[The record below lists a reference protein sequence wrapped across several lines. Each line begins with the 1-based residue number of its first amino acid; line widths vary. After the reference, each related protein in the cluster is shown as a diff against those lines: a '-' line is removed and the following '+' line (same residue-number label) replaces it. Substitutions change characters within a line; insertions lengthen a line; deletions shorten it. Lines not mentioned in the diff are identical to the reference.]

1 SAPDSPR
8 AHLAREARKSPV
20 RPSPAAQCTT
30 ICRPAWAWVRVCWI
44 ACSRS
49 ALRRHSKIRDGQ
61 IHHLEARLVVQR
73 AQMTSALV
81 ETFGIAG
88 EEDDHRNLLRTKAVV
103 GVAMQVI
110 GSEGHRTP
118 EDPTR
123 QTKGQFCQRHGS
135 NLAPSRVGPC
145 QRPHAYSFRGDNDKA
160 LGSMGFQQRPDD
172 MEARQSFLEG
182 EVFQPHAYYESYCTL
197 RRLKH
202 VAKTARRVLLLPSAH
217 SCRLWYDALAHA
229 HTGITTDREETRW
242 TLSRSWIR

>member
-73 AQMTSALV
+73 TQLTSALV

-88 EEDDHRNLLRTKAVV
+88 EEDDHRNPLRTKAVV

-123 QTKGQFCQRHGS
+123 QTKGEFCQRHGS
-135 NLAPSRVGPC
+135 ILASSRVGPC
-145 QRPHAYSFRGDNDKA
+145 QRPHASASLCISGLYCLSALPAGLSQPASRQWSSVMSNGICAATHRGRTRCRGYTKSRTSLRLSSA
-160 LGSMGFQQRPDD
+160 SLLQPKPRT
-172 MEARQSFLEG
+172 
-182 EVFQPHAYYESYCTL
+182 PHASMNL
-197 RRLKH
+197 I
-202 VAKTARRVLLLPSAH
+202 VL
-217 SCRLWYDALAHA
+217 
-229 HTGITTDREETRW
+229 
-242 TLSRSWIR
+242 